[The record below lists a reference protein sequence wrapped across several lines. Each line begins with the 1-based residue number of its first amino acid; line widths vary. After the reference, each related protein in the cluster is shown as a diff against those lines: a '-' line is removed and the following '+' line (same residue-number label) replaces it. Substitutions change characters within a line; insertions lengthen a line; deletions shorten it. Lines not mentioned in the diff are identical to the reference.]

1 MSILKTISKN
11 IFSNYV
17 GIGGAII
24 IAFMLSPY
32 LIHTLGD
39 TKYGVWSVVS
49 ALTGY
54 MSLLDLGI
62 SSAVAKYVAKYKALN
77 DYRSINVVI
86 GSSLVVLMTV
96 AALLILVSPLVAN
109 GMVNFFDFDG
119 EMGRTVHAL
128 IIVASIDIAIFVCT
142 GVLMGAYFG
151 FQRFE
156 VTNAVNLSVGL
167 FKALAFYLA
176 LSNGLGL
183 FAMGVVSLLG
193 NILAAILLFATMR
206 KIEPEVKLQPLL
218 ADKKT
223 IRSIYDYSK
232 YTFITMFAMQLVY
245 YSDAFV
251 IGYFLTAA
259 AITIY
264 TIPWSLSE
272 YTNKL
277 ILAIAQTFVPVFS
290 DQDATQGNEAIY
302 RTYVTG
308 TKFML
313 LVSNLLCI
321 GILAVG
327 DHFVGIWMGPKYA
340 VECSVI
346 LTLLFV
352 TQLIKGPQLLSYS
365 ILLGTSNHRKYAI
378 YNFGFSVLNLFLSIM
393 LVQRYGLIGVAMGTA
408 ITQITFFGIVTP
420 ILTSR
425 VIKSS
430 MLDYFKETYLRIIP
444 SSLLLYFLL
453 KYLSDRTVPESYGT
467 LLLQALGATI
477 VYLISVYF
485 LLLDSSERVIVS
497 SGIQRLVG
505 KVLKRSQAA

>member
-1 MSILKTISKN
+1 
-11 IFSNYV
+11 
-17 GIGGAII
+17 
-24 IAFMLSPY
+24 MLSPY

-62 SSAVAKYVAKYKALN
+62 SSAVAKYVAKYKALR
-77 DYRSINVVI
+77 DYRAINVVI

-109 GMVNFFDFDG
+109 GMVGFFDFDG
-119 EMGRTVHAL
+119 EIGRTVHAL

-183 FAMGVVSLLG
+183 LAMGFVSLFG
-193 NILAAILLFATMR
+193 NILAAVLLFATMR
-206 KIEPEVKLQPLL
+206 KIEPEVKLQPQL

-223 IRSIYDYSK
+223 IRTIYDYSK
-232 YTFITMFAMQLVY
+232 YTFISMFAMQLVY

-251 IGYFLTAA
+251 IGYFLSAA

-327 DHFVGIWMGPKYA
+327 DHFIGIWMGPRYA

-346 LTLLFV
+346 LSLLFF

-365 ILLGTSNHRKYAI
+365 ILLGTANHHKYSI
-378 YNFGFSVLNLFLSIM
+378 YNFGFSLLNLFLSIM
-393 LVQRYGLIGVAMGTA
+393 LVQRYGLVGVAIGTA

-425 VIKSS
+425 IIKSN
-430 MLDYFKETYLRIIP
+430 LLGYFKETYLRIVP
-444 SSLLLYFLL
+444 SSLLLYFML
-453 KYLSDRTVPESYGT
+453 KYLSGVTTPDSYVI
-467 LLLQALGATI
+467 LLLQALGAASI
-477 VYLISVYF
+477 YF
-485 LLLDSSERVIVS
+485 VSAYFFLLDSSERVIIS
-497 SGIQRLVG
+497 SAVKRLVA
-505 KVLKRSQAA
+505 KVLKKSQSA

>member
-1 MSILKTISKN
+1 
-11 IFSNYV
+11 
-17 GIGGAII
+17 
-24 IAFMLSPY
+24 MLSPY

-86 GSSLVVLMTV
+86 GSSLVVLLTV
-96 AALLILVSPLVAN
+96 AALLILVGPLLAS

-119 EMGRTVHAL
+119 ELGRTVHAL

-183 FAMGVVSLLG
+183 FAMGIVSLLG

-206 KIEPEVKLQPLL
+206 KIEPKVKLQPQL

-223 IRSIYDYSK
+223 IKSIYDYSK

-290 DQDATQGNEAIY
+290 DQDATQGNAAIY

-308 TKFML
+308 TKFIL

-321 GILAVG
+321 GMLAVG

-346 LTLLFV
+346 LSLLFV

-365 ILLGTSNHRKYAI
+365 ILLGTSNHRKYAM
-378 YNFGFSVLNLFLSIM
+378 YNFGFSVVNLFLSIM
-393 LVQRYGLIGVAMGTA
+393 LVQRYGLVGVAIGTA
-408 ITQITFFGIVTP
+408 LTQITFFGIVTP
-420 ILTSR
+420 ILASR
-425 VIKSS
+425 AIDSN
-430 MLDYFKETYLRIIP
+430 MLGYFKETYLRIVP

-453 KYLSDRTVPESYGT
+453 KYFSSVTVPESYLT
-467 LLLQALGATI
+467 LLLQALGATV
-477 VYLISVYF
+477 VYLISTYY
-485 LLLDSSERVIVS
+485 LLLDSGERTIVL
-497 SGIQRLVG
+497 SGVQRLLA
-505 KVLKRSQAA
+505 KFLNRPKAA

>member
-24 IAFMLSPY
+24 IAFVLSPY
-32 LIHTLGD
+32 LVHTLGD

-62 SSAVAKYVAKYKALN
+62 SSAVAKYVAKYKALK

-96 AALLILVSPLVAN
+96 AAILILVSPLLAK
-109 GMVNFFDFDG
+109 GMVGFFDFEG
-119 EMGRTVHAL
+119 ELGRTVHAL

-142 GVLMGAYFG
+142 GVLMGAYYG

-193 NILAAILLFATMR
+193 NILAAILLFTTMR
-206 KIEPEVKLQPLL
+206 KFEPEVKLQPQA
-218 ADKKT
+218 ADRKT

-232 YTFITMFAMQLVY
+232 YTFISMFAMQLVY

-290 DQDATQGNEAIY
+290 EQDATEGNEEIY
-302 RTYVTG
+302 RTYITG

-313 LVSNLLCI
+313 LISNLLCI

-327 DHFVGIWMGPKYA
+327 DHFVGIWMGPRYA
-340 VECSVI
+340 VECSLI
-346 LTLLFV
+346 LSVLFI

-365 ILLGTSNHRKYAI
+365 ILLGTSNHRKFSM
-378 YNFGFSVLNLFLSIM
+378 YNFGFSLLNLFLSIM
-393 LVQRYGLIGVAMGTA
+393 LVQRFGLIGVAIGTA

-425 VIKSS
+425 VINSS
-430 MLDYFKETYLRIIP
+430 ILDYLKQTYLRSIGP
-444 SSLLLYFLL
+444 ALLLYFSL
-453 KYLSDRTVPESYGT
+453 KYLSGVAEPNTYGL
-467 LLLQALGATI
+467 LLLQAMGAAV
-477 VYLISVYF
+477 VYLVSAYF
-485 LLLDSSERVIVS
+485 LLLDSSERSIVLAAV
-497 SGIQRLVG
+497 QRLLG
-505 KVLKRSQAA
+505 KILKRTNSA

>member
-1 MSILKTISKN
+1 MSVLKTISKN

-24 IAFMLSPY
+24 IAFLLSPY

-39 TKYGVWSVVS
+39 TRYGVWSVVS

-62 SSAVAKYVAKYKALN
+62 SSAVAKYVAKHKALN
-77 DYRSINVVI
+77 DYKAINVVI
-86 GSSLVVLMTV
+86 GSSLVVLMSV
-96 AALLILVSPLVAN
+96 ALLLILVSPVLAN
-109 GMVNFFDFDG
+109 GMVSFFDFDG
-119 EMGRTVHAL
+119 ELGRTVHAL

-156 VTNAVNLSVGL
+156 VTNAVNLTVGI

-193 NILAAILLFATMR
+193 NILAALLLFGTMR
-206 KIEPEVKLQPLL
+206 KLEPEVKLQPQA

-223 IRSIYDYSK
+223 IKTIYNYSK
-232 YTFITMFAMQLVY
+232 YTFISMLAMQLVY

-290 DQDATQGNEAIY
+290 DQDATQGNQAIY
-302 RTYVTG
+302 QTYVTG

-313 LVSNLLCI
+313 VVSNLLCI
-321 GILAVG
+321 GVLAVG
-327 DHFVGIWMGPKYA
+327 DHFVNLWMGSKL
-340 VECSVI
+340 S
-346 LTLLFV
+346 
-352 TQLIKGPQLLSYS
+352 LIH
-365 ILLGTSNHRKYAI
+365 I
-378 YNFGFSVLNLFLSIM
+378 
-393 LVQRYGLIGVAMGTA
+393 
-408 ITQITFFGIVTP
+408 
-420 ILTSR
+420 
-425 VIKSS
+425 
-430 MLDYFKETYLRIIP
+430 
-444 SSLLLYFLL
+444 
-453 KYLSDRTVPESYGT
+453 
-467 LLLQALGATI
+467 
-477 VYLISVYF
+477 
-485 LLLDSSERVIVS
+485 
-497 SGIQRLVG
+497 
-505 KVLKRSQAA
+505 

>member
-1 MSILKTISKN
+1 MSVLKTISKN

-24 IAFMLSPY
+24 IAFLLSPY

-39 TKYGVWSVVS
+39 TRYGVWSVVS

-62 SSAVAKYVAKYKALN
+62 SSAVAKYVAKHKALN
-77 DYRSINVVI
+77 DYKAINVVI
-86 GSSLVVLMTV
+86 GSSLVVLMSV
-96 AALLILVSPLVAN
+96 ALLLILVSPVLAN
-109 GMVNFFDFDG
+109 GMVSFFDFDG
-119 EMGRTVHAL
+119 ELGRTVHAL

-156 VTNAVNLSVGL
+156 VTNAVNLTVGI

-193 NILAAILLFATMR
+193 NILAALLLFGTMR
-206 KIEPEVKLQPLL
+206 KLEPEVKLQPQA

-223 IRSIYDYSK
+223 IKTIYNYSK
-232 YTFITMFAMQLVY
+232 YTFISMLAMQLVY

-290 DQDATQGNEAIY
+290 DQDATQGNQAIY
-302 RTYVTG
+302 QTYVTG

-313 LVSNLLCI
+313 VVSNLLCI
-321 GILAVG
+321 GVLAVG
-327 DHFVGIWMGPKYA
+327 DHFVNLWMGPKYA

-346 LTLLFV
+346 LSFLFV

-365 ILLGTSNHRKYAI
+365 ILLGTANHERYSL
-378 YNFGFSVLNLFLSIM
+378 YNFCFSLLNLFLSIV
-393 LVQRYGLIGVAMGTA
+393 LVQQYGLVGVAMGTA
-408 ITQITFFGIVTP
+408 FTQIMFFGIFTP
-420 ILTSR
+420 ILTSK
-425 VIKSS
+425 VINSS
-430 MLDYFKETYLRIIP
+430 LVDYFKRTYLRMLP
-444 SSLLLYFLL
+444 SSILLFVLL
-453 KYLSDRTVPESYGT
+453 KYFSSVKTPESYT
-467 LLLQALGATI
+467 VLLLQALAAAV

-485 LLLDSSERVIVS
+485 ILLDKDEKKIVS
-497 SGIQRLVG
+497 AGMGKVVD
-505 KVLKRSQAA
+505 KVLKR